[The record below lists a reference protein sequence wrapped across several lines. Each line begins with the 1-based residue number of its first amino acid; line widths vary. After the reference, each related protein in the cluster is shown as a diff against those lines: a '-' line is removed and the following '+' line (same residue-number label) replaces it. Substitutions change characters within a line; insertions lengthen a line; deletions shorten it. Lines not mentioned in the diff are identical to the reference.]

1 MNSQAITIE
10 GKPLGLGH
18 PCFIVFECGP
28 THDGLETAKKL
39 VDVAADAGADA
50 VKFQLIDSEK
60 LVPSKETMFTYR
72 YLKDKETNEV
82 ETVTESLQEI
92 LKRRE
97 LTRDEWAELIAYCK
111 RKNLIF
117 FSTASN
123 KAELDFLSAHGVDTV
138 KIASGDITYHHFL
151 RQASEYDWSVQIDT
165 GSSSIA
171 EVEQAVD
178 VLEGA
183 GCRKI
188 IINHCPSGYPAYLE
202 SVHLRTLTSLQQ
214 LFPYPIAFSDHNP
227 GCTMDVAAV
236 ALGANMIEKTITLD
250 KTIKSPEH
258 IMSLEP
264 DEAADF
270 VRSIR
275 ELEIA
280 LGTPRRTMTAK
291 TLIEGRTVV
300 RRSIIAARDI
310 SVGEEIVQE
319 MIDYA
324 RPGDG
329 IPANLDSHV
338 IGRVSQRNIAAGEK
352 LAWGDFR

>member
-1 MNSQAITIE
+1 MDNQVIQIE
-10 GKPLGLGH
+10 GKPLGAGH

-50 VKFQLIDSEK
+50 VKFQILDSEK
-60 LVPSKETMFTYR
+60 LVPSPETMFTYR
-72 YLKDKETNEV
+72 YLKDKETDEV
-82 ETVTESLQEI
+82 VTISESLQAI

-97 LTRDEWAELIAYCK
+97 LTYEEWAELIAYCK
-111 RKNLIF
+111 DKGITF

-123 KAELDFLSAHGVDTV
+123 KKELDFLYSHGVETI
-138 KIASGDITYHHFL
+138 KIASGDISYHHFL
-151 RQASEYDWSVQIDT
+151 RQACEYDWSVQIDT

-178 VLEGA
+178 VLEEA
-183 GCRKI
+183 GCKKI

-202 SVHLRTLTSLQQ
+202 SIHLRTLPTLQQ
-214 LFPYPIAFSDHNP
+214 LFPYPVAFSDHNP
-227 GCTMDVAAV
+227 GHTMDVAAV

-250 KTIKSPEH
+250 RTIKSPEH

-270 VRSIR
+270 IRNIR

-280 LGTPRRTMTAK
+280 LGTPRRTMTSK
-291 TLIEGRTVV
+291 SQLEGRTVV

-310 SVGEEIVQE
+310 QASETITQE

-329 IPANLDSHV
+329 IAANLDTHV
-338 IGRVSQRNIAAGEK
+338 LGKKLQNPIKAGTK
-352 LAWGDFR
+352 FSWGDFK